1 MRLLKNLCFGVG
13 ITVAFSGPPLSHAQT
28 PYGSIV
34 AGTITQSWVDSRGV
48 KQTRGYSVPLPV
60 RPCSIDRVLQTQ
72 SDQFGV
78 FRFLNVPPGI
88 YELETAGQVR
98 PPRTIKGIE
107 IKAGDTQPIDF
118 RLDLNNPQ
126 IARMEGADCFRDSRP
141 PSVMDCDPTSFR
153 IEYQPRGAQA
163 SPLISGQVTDWD
175 NKKSKGLANAAISLT
190 NVADP
195 AIHYSAISNKH
206 GGFQFDPPPGIYNL
220 AASLQGFHDVQ
231 IAGILVPRE
240 NVTQIEV
247 LTSNQRAIQVC
258 E

>member
-13 ITVAFSGPPLSHAQT
+13 ITVAFRGTPVSHA
-28 PYGSIV
+28 PDGSMV

-48 KQTRGYSVPLPV
+48 KQTRGYPAPLPV
-60 RPCSIDRVLQTQ
+60 RMCSIDRVLQTQ

-107 IKAGDTQPIDF
+107 ITAGGTQPIDF
-118 RLDLNNPQ
+118 RLDLNDPQ
-126 IARMEGADCFRDSRP
+126 IAGMEGADCFRDTRP
-141 PSVMDCDPTSFR
+141 PSVMDCDPTSFT

-163 SPLISGQVTDWD
+163 SALISGQVTDWD
-175 NKKSKGLANAAISLT
+175 NKKSQGLANAAVSLT

-195 AIHYSAISNKH
+195 AIHYSAISNKR
-206 GGFQFDPPPGIYNL
+206 GGFQFDPPAGIYNL
-220 AASLQGFHDVQ
+220 AASLVGFHDVQ
-231 IAGILVPRE
+231 IARFLVPRE
-240 NVTQIEV
+240 NATQIKV
-247 LTSNQRAIQVC
+247 LTTNQRAIHLC